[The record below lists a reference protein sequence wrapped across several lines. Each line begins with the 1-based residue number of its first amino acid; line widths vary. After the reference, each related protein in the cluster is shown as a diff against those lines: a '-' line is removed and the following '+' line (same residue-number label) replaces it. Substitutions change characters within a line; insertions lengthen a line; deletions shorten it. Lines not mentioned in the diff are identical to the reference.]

1 MKVSD
6 CIITRRSIRK
16 FTNQQIEKEQVEQ
29 ILKAAMYAPTA
40 NNQQTFEFVLIN
52 DDKVL
57 AELAKIQAFETIIQT
72 AKTVILVCHNSTKVK
87 SQGFWIQDLAAST
100 QNMLLQAT
108 DLGLGSVWI
117 GIYERKIKEDL
128 IRDFFKLPET
138 IIPFSMV
145 ALGYADEKK
154 ETPERFDEGK
164 IHLNKW

>member
-6 CIITRRSIRK
+6 CITTRRSIRK

-52 DDKVL
+52 DSKVL
-57 AELAKIQAFETIIQT
+57 AELAKIQAFGTIIQT
-72 AKTVILVCHNSTKVK
+72 VKVVILVCHNSTKVK

-128 IRDFFKLPET
+128 IRDFFKLPEE

-145 ALGYADEKK
+145 ALGYADEQK
-154 ETPERFDEGK
+154 ETPERFDEEK
-164 IHLNKW
+164 IHHNCW